1 MFPQKDYV
9 IPAQII
15 LHFSQL
21 TKLNHKGKENTHGT
35 LNVIIFCSDLQ
46 MCYIQPKWT
55 AIDWL
60 LFERELWFAH
70 GCAFLHVIILTLQW
84 SSRKA
89 KFLGRISQMEME
101 TGHSHWEGSTEVV
114 GVGGELLDGREVW
127 ELVMMKLESP
137 LSYSACVGPEMLT
150 VYWEPQEAL
159 WEIKSMFPFGSIN
172 GRPSRWPST

>member
-35 LNVIIFCSDLQ
+35 LNVMIFCSNLQ

-60 LFERELWFAH
+60 LFERELCFAR
-70 GCAFLHVIILTLQW
+70 GCAFLHMLILALQW

-89 KFLGRISQMEME
+89 RFLGRISQVEME

-127 ELVMMKLESP
+127 EPVMVKLESP
-137 LSYSACVGPEMLT
+137 LSYSACVGRDVDSVLRAPGGVM
-150 VYWEPQEAL
+150 
-159 WEIKSMFPFGSIN
+159 GN
-172 GRPSRWPST
+172 